1 MNAFVLDTSTA
12 LKWFLED
19 EDDRAYGL
27 AILDTI
33 SDDTRPVVPW
43 LWYYEIGNG
52 LLTQVRRKRI
62 SFDEV
67 TSFLEIIDEMPID
80 VDLPNSSALLKL
92 PHLAQAHKLTN
103 YDAAYLELANRLQL
117 PLATNDK
124 DLMRAA
130 SECGTKLL
138 PMPGMR

>member
-1 MNAFVLDTSTA
+1 MSAFVLDTSTA

-33 SDDTRPVVPW
+33 TDENRPVVPW

-62 SFDEV
+62 SFDDV
-67 TSFLEIIDEMPID
+67 ASFLEIIDEMPSDI
-80 VDLPNSSALLKL
+80 DLPSSSALLKL
-92 PHLAQAHKLTN
+92 PHLAHEHKLTN

-117 PLATNDK
+117 SLATNDK

-130 SECGTKLL
+130 SECDARLL
-138 PMPGMR
+138 SMPGGH